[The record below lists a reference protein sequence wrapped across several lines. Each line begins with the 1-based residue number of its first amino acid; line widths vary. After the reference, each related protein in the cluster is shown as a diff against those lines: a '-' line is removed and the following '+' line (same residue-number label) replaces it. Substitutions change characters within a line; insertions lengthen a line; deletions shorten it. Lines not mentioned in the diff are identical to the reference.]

1 MDLYRSASQKLAAT
15 VFCIGLLVLVGWIAD
30 IALLKS
36 IFPNIVTMKVNTA
49 FCFIVLGASLWS
61 VQRNQTRAAQIMAV
75 AALTIGAMTLCEYAF
90 GWDLQI
96 DQLFFKDSPDAI
108 MTTSPGRMAANSAM
122 GFILLGGAIILA
134 SIQNARTKIAAQ
146 TLFGI
151 TGFISILAL
160 LSYVY
165 GLSTFYIGFAK
176 LTAMAIHT
184 ALAFTLL
191 AIGGLLAWPETGFMR
206 ILTMDSDIGRI
217 ARRSIVIVSLI
228 VVGTDVLASI
238 GVQLQ
243 FYDERFASALHAT
256 IMLAA
261 FYITIIASTYI
272 SGLEERRKKT
282 LGFLLSVSERKYRD
296 LYESSADA
304 ITTLEPGGRFLGA
317 NPAALRIFGCKD
329 EAEFLTKTPEDLSPR
344 TQPDGESSAD
354 KAHRMMAIAMEKG
367 SHFFEWKHRSMDGRE
382 FWATVLLT
390 RIVTDGK
397 TFLQSTVRDINL
409 QKMQEI
415 ELEKRMNELERFN
428 TVTLGREQRIIE
440 LKDKIKAL
448 TEELEK

>member
-1 MDLYRSASQKLAAT
+1 MELYRGASQKLAAI
-15 VFCIGLLVLVGWIAD
+15 VFFIGLLVLVGWIAD

-36 IFPNIVTMKVNTA
+36 VFPNIVTMKVNTA
-49 FCFIVLGASLWS
+49 LCFTLLGASLWS

-75 AALTIGAMTLCEYAF
+75 VALTIGTMTLCEYAF

-96 DQLFFKDSPDAI
+96 DQFFFEDPPDAI
-108 MTTSPGRMAANSAM
+108 MTTSPGRMAANSAIC
-122 GFILLGGAIILA
+122 FILLGAAIILA
-134 SIQNARTKIAAQ
+134 SIRSARTKIAAQ

-151 TGFISILAL
+151 TGFISVLAL
-160 LSYVY
+160 LGYIY
-165 GLSTFYIGFAK
+165 GLSTFYIGIAR

-184 ALAFTLL
+184 ALAFTFL
-191 AIGGLLAWPETGFMR
+191 AIGGLLALPETGFMR

-217 ARRSIVIVSLI
+217 ARNSIVIVSLI
-228 VVGTDVLASI
+228 VVGTDMLSSI
-238 GVQLQ
+238 GVKFL
-243 FYDERFASALHAT
+243 FYDDRFAAALHAT

-261 FYITIIASTYI
+261 FYITIIVSAYI
-272 SGLEERRKKT
+272 SGTEERRKKT

-304 ITTLEPGGRFLGA
+304 ITTLEPFGRFLGA

-329 EAEFLTKTPEDLSPR
+329 EAEFLTKTPADLSPK

-354 KAHRMMAIAMEKG
+354 KAQRMMAIALEKG
-367 SHFFEWKHRSMDGRE
+367 SHFFEWKHQSVDGRE

-390 RIVTDGK
+390 KIVTDGK

-409 QKMQEI
+409 QKTQEI
-415 ELEKRMNELERFN
+415 ELEKRMDELERFN
-428 TVTLGREQRIIE
+428 TITLGREQRIIE

-448 TEELEK
+448 TEELKK